1 MELLINGRL
10 SPSACDLE
18 EAVLGGM
25 MLDVNGL
32 ESAIEIIKPEM
43 FYKPEHI
50 EICRAIFSL
59 KSKNEPVDILTVVYE
74 LKLLN
79 SLDRAKGAYYI
90 TSLTNRIASTANIK
104 VHCRII
110 LEKYYQREIIR
121 ISTETLQRAYE
132 DTTDVFE
139 LLSTAEAN
147 IASVDNSN
155 TKTHQT
161 FAESLE
167 ASEIALKQRYEA
179 YKNGEVIGVNTG
191 LIELTHKTGGWQRGD
206 LIIIGARPGMG
217 KSALG
222 IHFAKSAA
230 KHNMPSAIFL
240 LEMVNVKAADRVI
253 LGETNIDY
261 HSYRSGNLNP
271 YQWENFKQ
279 KKEELSKLKIYLD
292 DKAALSMHDFK
303 IRARRLVKN
312 NGVKLIV
319 FDYVQLATTGLGKD
333 SIRNREQEVSYISRS
348 LKEVAKD
355 LNIPI
360 IALAQ
365 LSRETSKRLS
375 KRPIISDLRESGS
388 LEADA
393 DIVMFPYNPHKEG
406 LTGENGE
413 SLQGQIELII
423 EKHRDGPCGSV
434 FVGCNES
441 MTMFHD
447 LQNNS

>member
-1 MELLINGRL
+1 MNMDLGKMA
-10 SPSACDLE
+10 PSAVDLE

-25 MLDVNGL
+25 MLDREGL
-32 ESAIEIIKPEM
+32 EAAMEIIKPVM
-43 FYKPEHI
+43 FYREEHI
-50 EICRAIFSL
+50 EICKAIFSL

-74 LKLLN
+74 LKLLG
-79 SLDRAKGAYYI
+79 SLDRAIGAHYI
-90 TSLTNRIASTANIK
+90 SSLTNRIASTANIQ
-104 VHCRII
+104 VHARII
-110 LEKYYQREIIR
+110 LEKYYQREVIR
-121 ISTETLQRAYE
+121 ISTETLQKAYQ

-155 TKTHQT
+155 TKNSET

-167 ASEIALKQRYEA
+167 ASEIALKERGEA
-179 YKNGEVIGVNTG
+179 YKRGEVMGVNTG
-191 LIELTHKTGGWQRGD
+191 FAELTYKTGGWQNGD
-206 LIIIGARPGMG
+206 LVIIAARPGMG

-222 IHFAKSAA
+222 INFAKAA
-230 KHNMPSAIFL
+230 ARHNMPSALFL
-240 LEMVNVKAADRVI
+240 LEMVNVKASDRII
-253 LGETNIDY
+253 LGETGIDY

-279 KKEELSKLKIYLD
+279 KKQELSKLKIFLD
-292 DKAALSMHDFK
+292 DTSALSMRDFR
-303 IRARRLVKN
+303 IRARRLVSRH
-312 NGVKLIV
+312 GVKLII
-319 FDYVQLATTGLGKD
+319 FDYLQLATTGVE
-333 SIRNREQEVSYISRS
+333 SNQNREQEVSYISRT
-348 LKEVAKD
+348 LKATAKE
-355 LNIPI
+355 LNVPI
-360 IALAQ
+360 LALCQ
-365 LSRETSKRLS
+365 LSRETTKRAS
-375 KRPIISDLRESGS
+375 KRPILSDLRESGAI
-388 LEADA
+388 EQDA

-447 LQNNS
+447 LQSNQ